1 VFEDEESLSPMLV
14 DVEVPASIAQ
24 ASDLATRE
32 LLDFLNA
39 EIGRWG
45 RIDHEFVQ
53 PIEELRRFIIS
64 GGKRL
69 RPAFCYWTAVGLGA
83 CPSDP
88 QLLRALMGLEFLHS
102 FALIHDDLMDAS
114 DTRRGEPSLH
124 RVFERAHS
132 AAELRGSRAR
142 YGISGA
148 ILVGDLAFAYADMM
162 FADTNRRAR
171 LIFQE
176 LKVEVNLGQ
185 YLDFVGGYRDVE
197 IPRAERIALFKSGKY
212 TVERPM
218 HIGAAIAGRYSL
230 AEEAISSFAVP
241 LGMAFQLRDDVL
253 GAFGEAEVTRKPVG
267 DDLREGKPTLLVG
280 LTRSLLARDEREVF
294 DQLFG
299 REDVSS
305 LEIATMQELIRSS
318 GALGA
323 LERKIDQLFLASM
336 EALERL
342 DLDPAAR
349 AALGEMA
356 GFVVDRRC

>member
-1 VFEDEESLSPMLV
+1 MFEDDESVSPMLV
-14 DVEVPASIAQ
+14 EVEVPASIAEV
-24 ASDLATRE
+24 SELATRE
-32 LLDFLNA
+32 LLDFLNLEMA
-39 EIGRWG
+39 RWG
-45 RIDHEFVQ
+45 RIDHDFVQ

-69 RPAFCYWTAVGLGA
+69 RPSFCYWTAVGLGT
-83 CPSDP
+83 CPKDP

-124 RVFERAHS
+124 RVFERSHE
-132 AAELRGSRAR
+132 AAELRGSRERFGA
-142 YGISGA
+142 SGA
-148 ILVGDLAFAYADMM
+148 ILVGDLAFAYADLM

-171 LIFQE
+171 LVYQE
-176 LKVEVNLGQ
+176 LKLEVNLGQ

-218 HIGAAIAGRYSL
+218 HIGAALAGRYSL
-230 AEEAISSFAVP
+230 TQQAISDFAVP

-253 GAFGEAEVTRKPVG
+253 GAFGEAAVTKKPVG

-280 LTRSLLARDEREVF
+280 LTRSLLARDDREVF

-299 REDVSS
+299 REDASP
-305 LEIATMQELIRSS
+305 LEIATMQQLIRSS

-342 DLDPAAR
+342 DLDPAAH